1 MNNMFKITTEVRAI
15 LLSSDSIKDVV
26 GEKIFPIIAPENT
39 KGDFIVYQRDGYKQ
53 DSTKFGVYRQMP
65 IVNIIAVCERYER
78 SQEMASLIYGTLSGD
93 FANPDIH
100 IELEDSTEDFI
111 DNKYIQ
117 VLQFS
122 IKNR

>member
-15 LLSSDSIKDVV
+15 LLASDSIKDVV
-26 GEKIFPIIAPENT
+26 GEKIFPVIAPENT

-53 DSTKFGVYRQMP
+53 DSTKFGVYQQMP
-65 IVNIIAVCERYER
+65 IVNVIAVSERYER
-78 SQEMASLIYGTLSGD
+78 SQEMVSLIYDTLSGD

>member
-1 MNNMFKITTEVRAI
+1 MFKITTEVRDI
-15 LLSSDSIKDVV
+15 LLESESIRLIVDD
-26 GEKIFPIIAPENT
+26 KIFPVIAPENT

-53 DSTKFGVYRQMP
+53 DSTKFGVYLQTP
-65 IVNIIAVCERYER
+65 IVNVTAVCGKYDA
-78 SQEMASLIYGTLSGD
+78 SQELASLIYDTLSGD
-93 FANPDIH
+93 FKNPDMH

-122 IKNR
+122 IKQR